1 VVTLL
6 FPGQGSQSVGMGKAL
21 VDVFPV
27 ARRTFE
33 EADAALG
40 FSLSS
45 KCFEG
50 PEEDLKRTE
59 LTQPAIL
66 TTSIAAHRVLLE
78 RRPDLKVN
86 FAAGHSLGEWS
97 ALVAVG
103 ALAFADAVR
112 LVRERGRLMQ
122 EAVPLGQGA
131 MAAVL
136 GLLPD
141 EVKAVCE
148 KVGAEMGQVVVAAN
162 FNSTEQT
169 VISGSAAGVEA
180 AGRALTERGAKK
192 IAPLP
197 VSAPFHS
204 PLMAPA
210 ARGLAVALDGIAV
223 STPNAKVVTNVEAQP
238 NGDASRIKA
247 LLVEQVTAPVR
258 WVETVQFL
266 VGAGETT
273 AIEIGPGKVL
283 MGLARRIDRNLK
295 VLNVEDVDSL
305 EKTLAVLG
313 S

>member
-1 VVTLL
+1 
-6 FPGQGSQSVGMGKAL
+6 MGKAL
-21 VDVFPV
+21 ADAFPV
-27 ARRTFE
+27 ARRTFL

-78 RRPDLKVN
+78 RRPDLQVN

-103 ALAFADAVR
+103 ALAFTDAVR

-122 EAVPLGQGA
+122 EAVPVGQGA

-148 KVGAEMGQVVVAAN
+148 RVGAEMGQVVVAAN

-169 VISGSAAGVEA
+169 VISGTVAGVEA

-210 ARGLAVALDGIAV
+210 ARGLEAALHATSV
-223 STPNAKVVTNVEAQP
+223 SGPSAPVVSNVEARP
-238 NGDASRIKA
+238 NSDAARVKA
-247 LLVEQVTAPVR
+247 LLIEQVTAPVR

-266 VGAGETT
+266 VQAGETT

-305 EKTLAVLG
+305 EKTLAALG
-313 S
+313 A

>member
-1 VVTLL
+1 
-6 FPGQGSQSVGMGKAL
+6 MGKAL
-21 VDVFPV
+21 ADAFPV
-27 ARRTFE
+27 AKQTFL

-40 FSLSS
+40 FALST

-66 TTSIAAHRVLLE
+66 TVSIAAHRVLQS
-78 RRPDLKVN
+78 RRPDLKVE

-97 ALVAVG
+97 ALVATG
-103 ALAFADAVR
+103 ALEFSDAVR

-136 GLLPD
+136 GLEPG
-141 EVKAVCE
+141 EVKLTCE
-148 KVGAEMGQVVVAAN
+148 KVAAEMSSVVVAAN

-169 VISGSAAGVEA
+169 VISGSVLGVEA
-180 AGRALTERGAKK
+180 ASRALTERGAKK

-210 ARGLAVALDGIAV
+210 AAGLKAAMAATQV
-223 STPNAKVVTNVEAQP
+223 SPLSAPVVTNVEATP
-238 NGDASRIKA
+238 NADVARVKD

-258 WVETVQFL
+258 WVEIVQFL
-266 VGAGETT
+266 VQAGQTT
-273 AIEIGPGKVL
+273 AIEVGPGKVL
-283 MGLARRIDRNLK
+283 MGLCRRIDRNLK

-305 EKTLAVLG
+305 EKTLAALG
-313 S
+313 A